1 MILQS
6 SVNSTTKCSVRMVTS
21 LTPQIPPNL
30 HSSLLTEMSFV
41 SFPSDPNMM
50 NAKQLDQFKLNYAEM
65 IVEGMDMDSL
75 ITFAVE
81 SIEQN
86 IKDWDEDD
94 VKSEIL
100 DYYGEETLMDLM
112 PEQPQPTTEIG
123 ALESTA
129 SDYGVGK

>member
-1 MILQS
+1 
-6 SVNSTTKCSVRMVTS
+6 
-21 LTPQIPPNL
+21 
-30 HSSLLTEMSFV
+30 MSFI
-41 SFPSDPNMM
+41 SSPTDPNTM
-50 NAKQLDQFKLNYAEM
+50 NAKQLDQFKLNYAEL
-65 IVEGMDMDSL
+65 IVEGMDMDTL

-112 PEQPQPTTEIG
+112 PEQPQPMTEIG
-123 ALESTA
+123 ALEATA
-129 SDYGVGK
+129 NDYGVGK

>member
-1 MILQS
+1 
-6 SVNSTTKCSVRMVTS
+6 
-21 LTPQIPPNL
+21 
-30 HSSLLTEMSFV
+30 MSFI
-41 SFPSDPNMM
+41 SFPTDPNVM
-50 NAKQLDQFKLNYAEM
+50 NAKQLDQFKLNYAEL
-65 IVEGMDMDSL
+65 IVEGMDMDTL

-112 PEQPQPTTEIG
+112 PEQPQPMTEIG
-123 ALESTA
+123 SLEATA

>member
-1 MILQS
+1 
-6 SVNSTTKCSVRMVTS
+6 
-21 LTPQIPPNL
+21 
-30 HSSLLTEMSFV
+30 MSFI
-41 SFPSDPNMM
+41 SFPTDPNSM

-65 IVEGMDMDSL
+65 IVEGMDMDTL

-112 PEQPQPTTEIG
+112 PTSPPTNDRNWCSG
-123 ALESTA
+123 SNYL
-129 SDYGVGK
+129 

>member
-1 MILQS
+1 MTFAGNYQGPLYAPHPDLKGKM
-6 SVNSTTKCSVRMVTS
+6 NS
-21 LTPQIPPNL
+21 
-30 HSSLLTEMSFV
+30 
-41 SFPSDPNMM
+41 
-50 NAKQLDQFKLNYAEM
+50 KQLEQFKLNYAEM
-65 IVEGMDMDSL
+65 IVEGMDMDTL

-112 PEQPQPTTEIG
+112 PTSPQQTTEISS
-123 ALESTA
+123 LEATA
-129 SDYGVGK
+129 NDYGVGK

>member
-1 MILQS
+1 ML
-6 SVNSTTKCSVRMVTS
+6 TTSK
-21 LTPQIPPNL
+21 
-30 HSSLLTEMSFV
+30 
-41 SFPSDPNMM
+41 
-50 NAKQLDQFKLNYAEM
+50 LDQLKLNYAEM

-100 DYYGEETLMDLM
+100 DYYGEETLEGLM
-112 PEQPQPTTEIG
+112 P
-123 ALESTA
+123 
-129 SDYGVGK
+129 D

>member
-1 MILQS
+1 
-6 SVNSTTKCSVRMVTS
+6 
-21 LTPQIPPNL
+21 
-30 HSSLLTEMSFV
+30 
-41 SFPSDPNMM
+41 MM
-50 NAKQLDQFKLNYAEM
+50 NAKQLEQFKLNYAEL

-100 DYYGEETLMDLM
+100 DYYGEETLNDLLS
-112 PEQPQPTTEIG
+112 E
-123 ALESTA
+123 
-129 SDYGVGK
+129 

>member
-1 MILQS
+1 
-6 SVNSTTKCSVRMVTS
+6 
-21 LTPQIPPNL
+21 
-30 HSSLLTEMSFV
+30 MSFI
-41 SFPSDPNMM
+41 SFPTDPNIM

-65 IVEGMDMDSL
+65 IVEGMDMDTL

-94 VKSEIL
+94 MKSEIL

-112 PEQPQPTTEIG
+112 PESVQEPTEIG
-123 ALESTA
+123 KLEATA
-129 SDYGVGK
+129 DDYGVGK